1 VRRSPIRRQRAPD
14 ISSGRLHPAVRAGQK
29 KSPDGGTG
37 RRPDVAH
44 ERAQAGDHDEP
55 KPRAALL
62 ARPRP
67 IGLGDTGAMTAGTQ
81 RRDPADG
88 SPAPSLAAA
97 ELDRLRAGV
106 TDALGEFLDRQH
118 AALAAMDPSLA
129 PVVDE
134 VCALAEGGKRL
145 RPAFAYWGWRGARD
159 TGATAPED
167 EAAVVRAV
175 AALEFVHAS
184 ALVHDDV
191 MDGARTRRGRPATH
205 IGFASRHAVEELN
218 GDQNVFGTGAAILVG
233 DLALVWSDE
242 LLRRSGISPEALTR
256 ARAVW
261 DTMRTEVTAGQYL
274 DLLRAA
280 GGLPGPHG
288 AVKVARYKSAG
299 YTVQRPLQLGAAIAG
314 AGPDVVEACTAIGL
328 PLGEAFQLRDD
339 VLGVF
344 GDPAVTGKSADDDL
358 REGKQTLLIAL
369 AEEQADAAGRR
380 LLGEL
385 LGNQDAGPEEFD
397 ALRGLL
403 ESTGARSRV
412 EERITERTALA
423 RSAIAAA
430 PIAADARAA
439 LDALAVAA
447 TSRTA

>member
-1 VRRSPIRRQRAPD
+1 MSRSPGPT
-14 ISSGRLHPAVRAGQK
+14 LL
-29 KSPDGGTG
+29 
-37 RRPDVAH
+37 
-44 ERAQAGDHDEP
+44 
-55 KPRAALL
+55 PRS
-62 ARPRP
+62 RP
-67 IGLGDTGAMTAGTQ
+67 IGLGDTGAVTAGAQ
-81 RRDPADG
+81 HREPAA
-88 SPAPSLAAA
+88 APLAAA
-97 ELDRLRAGV
+97 ELDRLRTGV
-106 TDALGEFLDRQH
+106 SDALTQFLDRQRET
-118 AALAAMDPSLA
+118 LAAMDPSLI

-145 RPAFAYWGWRGARD
+145 RPAFAYWGWRGARN
-159 TGATAPED
+159 TAAAED
-167 EAAVVRAV
+167 ETAVLTAV

-191 MDGARTRRGRPATH
+191 MDGAHTRRGRPATH
-205 IGFASRHAVEELN
+205 VGFASRHTV
-218 GDQNVFGTGAAILVG
+218 GDLTGDRQLFGTGAAILVG

-242 LLRRSGISPEALTR
+242 LLRRSGISPAALTR
-256 ARAVW
+256 ARVVW

-280 GGLPGPHG
+280 GGLPGPDG
-288 AVKVARYKSAG
+288 ALTVARYKSAG

-314 AGPDVVEACTAIGL
+314 AGPEVAEAYSAIGL

-369 AEEQADAAGRR
+369 AEEAADAAGRR
-380 LLGEL
+380 LLDDL
-385 LGNQDAGPEEFD
+385 LGNADAGPEEFD

-403 ESTGARSRV
+403 ESTGARARV

-423 RSAIAAA
+423 RSAIAGA
-430 PIAADARAA
+430 PVTDDARAA

-447 TSRTA
+447 TFRTA

>member
-1 VRRSPIRRQRAPD
+1 MPRSPMTPLVRRPQSIR
-14 ISSGRLHPAVRAGQK
+14 
-29 KSPDGGTG
+29 
-37 RRPDVAH
+37 
-44 ERAQAGDHDEP
+44 
-55 KPRAALL
+55 
-62 ARPRP
+62 
-67 IGLGDTGAMTAGTQ
+67 LGDTGPVTVGTQ
-81 RRDPADG
+81 YRDSSTGP
-88 SPAPSLAAA
+88 LAAPLLDA
-97 ELDRLRAGV
+97 ADLDRVRGSVAA
-106 TDALGEFLDRQH
+106 ALTEFLDRQRET
-118 AALAAMDPSLA
+118 LAGMDPSLA

-134 VCALAEGGKRL
+134 VCALADGGKRL
-145 RPAFAYWGWRGARD
+145 RPLFAYWGWRGVAAD
-159 TGATAPED
+159 APGPAEDDAT
-167 EAAVVRAV
+167 VLRAV

-191 MDGARTRRGRPATH
+191 MDGALTRRGRPATH
-205 IGFASRHAVEELN
+205 IGFATRHGDGALSGN
-218 GDQNVFGTGAAILVG
+218 GDSFGVGAAILVG

-242 LLRRSGISPEALTR
+242 LLRRSGISTAALAR
-256 ARAVW
+256 ARGVW

-288 AVKVARYKSAG
+288 ALTVARYKSAG

-314 AGPDVVEACTAIGL
+314 AAPRVGEAYTAIGL

-369 AEEQADAAGRR
+369 AEEATDAAGRQ
-380 LLGEL
+380 LLADS
-385 LGNQDAGPEEFD
+385 LGDPAAGAD
-397 ALRGLL
+397 QLQALRRLI
-403 ESTGARSRV
+403 EDTGARARV

-423 RSAIAAA
+423 RAAIADA
-430 PIAADARAA
+430 PIAPDARDA

-447 TSRTA
+447 TTRTA

>member
-1 VRRSPIRRQRAPD
+1 
-14 ISSGRLHPAVRAGQK
+14 
-29 KSPDGGTG
+29 
-37 RRPDVAH
+37 
-44 ERAQAGDHDEP
+44 
-55 KPRAALL
+55 
-62 ARPRP
+62 
-67 IGLGDTGAMTAGTQ
+67 MTAGTQ
-81 RRDPADG
+81 QREPG
-88 SPAPSLAAA
+88 VGPMTPPLAAA
-97 ELDRLRAGV
+97 ELDRLRAAV
-106 TDALGEFLDRQH
+106 TDALTEFLDRQR
-118 AALAAMDPSLA
+118 ATLSAMDASLT

-145 RPAFAYWGWRGARD
+145 RPAFAYWGWRGARTA
-159 TGATAPED
+159 TGAED
-167 EAAVVRAV
+167 ETAVLRAV

-191 MDGARTRRGRPATH
+191 MDGADTRRGRPATH
-205 IGFASRHAVEELN
+205 IGFASRHAVEDLTGDPEL
-218 GDQNVFGTGAAILVG
+218 FGTGAAILVG

-242 LLRRSGISPEALTR
+242 LLRRSGISAAALGR
-256 ARAVW
+256 ARVVW

-280 GGLPGPHG
+280 GGLPGPDG
-288 AVKVARYKSAG
+288 ALTVARYKSAG

-314 AGPDVVEACTAIGL
+314 AGPEVTEACTAIGL

-369 AEEQADAAGRR
+369 AEQVADDAGRR
-380 LLGEL
+380 LLRQL
-385 LGNQDAGPEEFD
+385 LGNADAGAGEFD
-397 ALRGLL
+397 ALRRLL
-403 ESTGARSRV
+403 ETTGARARV

-423 RSAIAAA
+423 RSAIATA
-430 PIAADARAA
+430 PIADDARAA

-447 TSRTA
+447 TSRIA

>member
-1 VRRSPIRRQRAPD
+1 MSRSPGP
-14 ISSGRLHPAVRAGQK
+14 
-29 KSPDGGTG
+29 
-37 RRPDVAH
+37 
-44 ERAQAGDHDEP
+44 
-55 KPRAALL
+55 ALL
-62 ARPRP
+62 QRSRTTE
-67 IGLGDTGAMTAGTQ
+67 LGNTRNVTVGTQ
-81 RRDPADG
+81 HRPFPA
-88 SPAPSLAAA
+88 APLAPPLAAA
-97 ELDRLRAGV
+97 ELDRLRESVSA
-106 TDALGEFLDRQH
+106 ALSEFLDRQRET
-118 AALAAMDPSLA
+118 LAAMDPSLG

-134 VCALAEGGKRL
+134 VCAVAEGGKRL

-159 TGATAPED
+159 QATAED
-167 EAAVVRAV
+167 EAAVLTAV

-191 MDGARTRRGRPATH
+191 MDGAHTRRGRPATH
-205 IGFASRHAVEELN
+205 VGFASRHTVEDLSGDREL
-218 GDQNVFGTGAAILVG
+218 FGTGAAILIG

-242 LLRRSGISPEALTR
+242 LLRRSGLSAAALTR

-280 GGLPGPHG
+280 GGLPGADG
-288 AVKVARYKSAG
+288 ALTVARYKSAG

-314 AGPDVVEACTAIGL
+314 AGPEVTEAYTAIGL

-344 GDPAVTGKSADDDL
+344 GDPLVTGKSADDDL

-369 AEEQADAAGRR
+369 AEQAADEAGRG
-380 LLGEL
+380 LLDRS
-385 LGNQDAGPEEFD
+385 LGNADAGPEEIE
-397 ALRGLL
+397 ALRALL
-403 ESTGARSRV
+403 ESTGARARV

-430 PIAADARAA
+430 PLADDARAA

>member
-1 VRRSPIRRQRAPD
+1 MSRSPGP
-14 ISSGRLHPAVRAGQK
+14 
-29 KSPDGGTG
+29 
-37 RRPDVAH
+37 
-44 ERAQAGDHDEP
+44 
-55 KPRAALL
+55 ALL
-62 ARPRP
+62 QRSRTTE
-67 IGLGDTGAMTAGTQ
+67 LGNTGHVTVGTQ
-81 RRDPADG
+81 HRQFPAA
-88 SPAPSLAAA
+88 SFAPPLAAA
-97 ELDRLRAGV
+97 ELDRLRDSVSA
-106 TDALGEFLDRQH
+106 ALSAFLDRQRET
-118 AALAAMDPSLA
+118 LAAMDPSLG

-134 VCALAEGGKRL
+134 VCAVAEGGKRL

-159 TGATAPED
+159 QATAED
-167 EAAVVRAV
+167 EAAVLTAV

-191 MDGARTRRGRPATH
+191 MDGAHTRRGRPATH
-205 IGFASRHAVEELN
+205 VGFASRHTVEDLSGDREL
-218 GDQNVFGTGAAILVG
+218 FGTGAAILIG

-242 LLRRSGISPEALTR
+242 LLRRSGLSAAALTR

-280 GGLPGPHG
+280 GGLPGADG
-288 AVKVARYKSAG
+288 ALTVARYKSAG

-314 AGPDVVEACTAIGL
+314 AGPEVTEAYSAIGL

-344 GDPAVTGKSADDDL
+344 GDPLVTGKSADDDL

-369 AEEQADAAGRR
+369 AEQAADEAGRG
-380 LLGEL
+380 LLDRS
-385 LGNQDAGPEEFD
+385 LGNADAGPEEIE
-397 ALRGLL
+397 ALRALL
-403 ESTGARSRV
+403 ESTGARARV

-430 PIAADARAA
+430 PLADDARAA

>member
-1 VRRSPIRRQRAPD
+1 MSRSPGPALLQR
-14 ISSGRLHPAVRAGQK
+14 SRTTGLGN
-29 KSPDGGTG
+29 TG
-37 RRPDVAH
+37 RV
-44 ERAQAGDHDEP
+44 
-55 KPRAALL
+55 
-62 ARPRP
+62 
-67 IGLGDTGAMTAGTQ
+67 TAGTKD
-81 RRDPADG
+81 RDV
-88 SPAPSLAAA
+88 AAA
-97 ELDRLRAGV
+97 PAAPPLTAAGLDRLRTAV
-106 TDALGEFLDRQH
+106 STALADFLDTQRRT
-118 AALAAMDPSLA
+118 LAAMDPSLV

-145 RPAFAYWGWRGARD
+145 RPAFAYWGWRGAVD
-159 TGATAPED
+159 PSSAEE
-167 EAAVVRAV
+167 EAAVLTAV

-191 MDGARTRRGRPATH
+191 MDGAHTRRGRPATH
-205 IGFASRHAVEELN
+205 VGFASRHTVEDLDGDREL
-218 GDQNVFGTGAAILVG
+218 FGTGAAILVG

-242 LLRRSGISPEALTR
+242 LLRRSGLSTAALTR
-256 ARAVW
+256 ARSVW

-280 GGLPGPHG
+280 GGLPGPDG
-288 AVKVARYKSAG
+288 ALTVARYKSAG

-314 AGPDVVEACTAIGL
+314 AGPEVVEAYTAIGL

-369 AEEQADAAGRR
+369 AEEAADAAGRQ
-380 LLGEL
+380 LLADS
-385 LGNQDAGPEEFD
+385 LGNPDAGHEEFD

-403 ESTGARSRV
+403 ESTGARARV

-423 RSAIAAA
+423 RTAIATA
-430 PIAADARAA
+430 PIADDARAA